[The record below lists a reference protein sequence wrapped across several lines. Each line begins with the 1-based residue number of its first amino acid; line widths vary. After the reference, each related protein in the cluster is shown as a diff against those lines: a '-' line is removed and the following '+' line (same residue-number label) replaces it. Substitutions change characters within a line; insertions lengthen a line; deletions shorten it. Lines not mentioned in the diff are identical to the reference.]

1 MSDTVTRLQYN
12 KLFEL
17 DKVSN
22 SNISPGVPPY
32 IITSVT
38 LRSLIT
44 KFLEERKRSKP
55 LKSSAPAK
63 SNSKPESIKGAERES
78 SSDCVLHVRVNST

>member
-12 KLFEL
+12 KLFEF

-22 SNISPGVPPY
+22 SNVSPGVPPY
-32 IITSVT
+32 VITSVT

-44 KFLEERKRSKP
+44 KFLEERKATKSSKP
-55 LKSSAPAK
+55 
-63 SNSKPESIKGAERES
+63 SKNEGVKA
-78 SSDCVLHVRVNST
+78 

>member
-12 KLFEL
+12 KLFEF

-22 SNISPGVPPY
+22 SNVSPGVPPY
-32 IITSVT
+32 VITSVT

-44 KFLEERKRSKP
+44 KFLEERKLTRRNK
-55 LKSSAPAK
+55 KS
-63 SNSKPESIKGAERES
+63 
-78 SSDCVLHVRVNST
+78 

>member
-12 KLFEL
+12 KLFEF

-32 IITSVT
+32 VITSVT

-55 LKSSAPAK
+55 LKSIASQ
-63 SNSKPESIKGAERES
+63 S
-78 SSDCVLHVRVNST
+78 S

>member
-12 KLFEL
+12 KLFEF

-32 IITSVT
+32 VITSVT
-38 LRSLIT
+38 LRALIT

-55 LKSSAPAK
+55 IQF
-63 SNSKPESIKGAERES
+63 N
-78 SSDCVLHVRVNST
+78 

>member
-12 KLFEL
+12 KLFEF

-22 SNISPGVPPY
+22 SNVSPGVPPY
-32 IITSVT
+32 VITSVT

-44 KFLEERKRSKP
+44 KFLEERKLTIRNK
-55 LKSSAPAK
+55 KS
-63 SNSKPESIKGAERES
+63 
-78 SSDCVLHVRVNST
+78 

>member
-12 KLFEL
+12 KLFEF
-17 DKVSN
+17 DKVSK
-22 SNISPGVPPY
+22 SNVSPGVPPY

-44 KFLEERKRSKP
+44 KFVEERKLSKGT
-55 LKSSAPAK
+55 SSKA
-63 SNSKPESIKGAERES
+63 
-78 SSDCVLHVRVNST
+78 

>member
-12 KLFEL
+12 KLFEF

-22 SNISPGVPPY
+22 SNVSPGVPPY
-32 IITSVT
+32 VITSVT

-44 KFLEERKRSKP
+44 KFLEERKATKSSKP
-55 LKSSAPAK
+55 
-63 SNSKPESIKGAERES
+63 SKNEG
-78 SSDCVLHVRVNST
+78 V

>member
-12 KLFEL
+12 KLFEF

-22 SNISPGVPPY
+22 SNVSPGVPPY
-32 IITSVT
+32 VITSVT

-44 KFLEERKRSKP
+44 KFLEERKLTRSNK
-55 LKSSAPAK
+55 K
-63 SNSKPESIKGAERES
+63 
-78 SSDCVLHVRVNST
+78 